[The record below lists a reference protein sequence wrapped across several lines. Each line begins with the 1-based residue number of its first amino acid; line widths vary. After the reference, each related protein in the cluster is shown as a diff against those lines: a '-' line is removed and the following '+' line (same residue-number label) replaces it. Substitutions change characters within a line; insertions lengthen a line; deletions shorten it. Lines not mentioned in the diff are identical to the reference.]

1 MTAARRERFAKLAFL
16 AATGARVELTTGK
29 RRERT
34 TAARLGTLIEAT
46 RPEVP
51 PNEESP

>member
-1 MTAARRERFAKLAFL
+1 
-16 AATGARVELTTGK
+16 VECTTGK
-29 RRERT
+29 QRDSS